1 MGVKQAADMAQER
14 LIATLDDY
22 PEDGIY
28 ELILDS
34 QSLLLIIQRGRAHL
48 VENKCG
54 HFGIPL
60 QDGHLQDNEII
71 CARHGISFALDT
83 GEVVN
88 RPYENCDAIRVL
100 PIRQEKRQ
108 IFLLVA
114 NE

>member
-1 MGVKQAADMAQER
+1 MGGEQAAGMTQER